1 MLSEGVSE
9 PAAMR
14 RALRRVV
21 GKWVADTYRRRPM
34 LVPVIVEV

>member
-1 MLSEGVSE
+1 
-9 PAAMR
+9 MR